1 MLPTAVKFAAG
12 AVDAVRRPAAGLVV
26 LIYHRVGGHTGV
38 RVDLPTPTFDAQM
51 AALAEAGNVLAL
63 DDAVERLR
71 RGEDLQNHVVVTF
84 DDGTDDFV
92 DEALPV
98 LARHEVPATLYVAT
112 AHVEERID
120 FPDNGR
126 PASWA
131 GLGECVASGLVT
143 IGSHTH
149 RHVLLDRLP
158 DTEVAGELARSVD
171 LIGERLG
178 IAAAHF
184 AYPKALRPS
193 PAAERE
199 VRARFSS
206 AALAGTRRQPG
217 RDRRPSTRPY
227 PRPDHRRRALVRP
240 QGRRRHGVRGR
251 SAAPREP
258 ASLCGGDRMT
268 ARRLVHLTTTAMSLD
283 WLLRP
288 QLEAFADAGFD
299 VIGMSAPGPHVD
311 ALRASGIQHVAI
323 PSLTRSMSPIQ
334 DLRGPTRRVSRRCA
348 VSDPTSCTPTIRSQ
362 ACWAGWPPAPP
373 VCRSSSTPCTVS
385 TRCPT
390 IDWPSG
396 PSSTVSSAWPA
407 AARMPSSSRT
417 PRTSRCFVAS
427 GVPHAKL
434 SVLGNGVDLT
444 RFDPAS
450 VDATARTRIRAS
462 LGIGDATVV
471 VGLVGRLVWEKG
483 YATVFEAAEA
493 MSDRD
498 CRFVVVGPEEP
509 DKPGAVTAADRAEAE
524 RHGVVFLG
532 RRDDMVDI
540 YSAFDVHVL
549 ASHREGYPRSAM
561 EASAMG
567 LPVVATNIRGCR
579 QVVADGVSGTL
590 FEVDDARGLVDAL
603 TPLVADEVRRTRM
616 GEAARRRAVEHFDDR
631 DVINTTLRIYEW
643 LLSGVGAPALALS

>member
-1 MLPTAVKFAAG
+1 MHTHNPKPGVLGRLAARAAG
-12 AVDAVRRPAAGLVV
+12 VPVVVNTVHGLYALPEDRWAKRAVVYGL
-26 LIYHRVGGHTGV
+26 
-38 RVDLPTPTFDAQM
+38 
-51 AALAEAGNVLAL
+51 
-63 DDAVERLR
+63 ERLA
-71 RGEDLQNHVVVTF
+71 GSCSDAELLQNPEDL
-84 DDGTDDFV
+84 
-92 DEALPV
+92 AV
-98 LARHEVPATLYVAT
+98 L
-112 AHVEERID
+112 
-120 FPDNGR
+120 
-126 PASWA
+126 
-131 GLGECVASGLVT
+131 
-143 IGSHTH
+143 
-149 RHVLLDRLP
+149 
-158 DTEVAGELARSVD
+158 
-171 LIGERLG
+171 
-178 IAAAHF
+178 
-184 AYPKALRPS
+184 
-193 PAAERE
+193 
-199 VRARFSS
+199 
-206 AALAGTRRQPG
+206 RR
-217 RDRRPSTRPY
+217 
-227 PRPDHRRRALVRP
+227 
-240 QGRRRHGVRGR
+240 
-251 SAAPREP
+251 
-258 ASLCGGDRMT
+258 M
-268 ARRLVHLTTTAMSLD
+268 
-283 WLLRP
+283 
-288 QLEAFADAGFD
+288 
-299 VIGMSAPGPHVD
+299 
-311 ALRASGIQHVAI
+311 
-323 PSLTRSMSPIQ
+323 
-334 DLRGPTRRVSRRCA
+334 
-348 VSDPTSCTPTIRSQ
+348 
-362 ACWAGWPPAPP
+362 
-373 VCRSSSTPCTVS
+373 
-385 TRCPT
+385 
-390 IDWPSG
+390 
-396 PSSTVSSAWPA
+396 
-407 AARMPSSSRT
+407 
-417 PRTSRCFVAS
+417 